1 MRLAEF
7 ASSRFGDGAAREG
20 IVDGE
25 VDDALMLFIVIFVH
39 YF

>member
-7 ASSRFGDGAAREG
+7 ASSKFGDGAVREG